1 MDRREAALQEEAAQR
16 EAALLEEAAR
26 REAALREQAAQH
38 QAALQGEAARCETR
52 SDESA
57 GGAHERPVLLQEEQP
72 QEQGSRVVLS
82 QEEQPQAPAP
92 AETWLQSAGRAH
104 ERAVLLQEERA
115 EGGNPSWRLN
125 SANLQRLDRR
135 VLDAP
140 AAAPAAPPEM
150 EAAAPG
156 EGLRDAD

>member
-16 EAALLEEAAR
+16 EAALL
-26 REAALREQAAQH
+26 AALREQAAQH
-38 QAALQGEAARCETR
+38 QTALQGEAARCEAR

-82 QEEQPQAPAP
+82 QEQPQAPAP

-156 EGLRDAD
+156 EGLRAAD